1 MTDMLIASL
10 IIGVYVS
17 VFIVHIALLV
27 EDTRTSV

>member
-10 IIGVYVS
+10 IIGVYIS

-27 EDTRTSV
+27 EDTHNSL